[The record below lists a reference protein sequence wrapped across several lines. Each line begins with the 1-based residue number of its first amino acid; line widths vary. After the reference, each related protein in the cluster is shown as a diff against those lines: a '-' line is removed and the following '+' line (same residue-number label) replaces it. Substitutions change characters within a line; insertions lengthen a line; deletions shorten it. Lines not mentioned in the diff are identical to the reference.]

1 MEFYLNPRKLENLY
15 TYIRHHYPEISE
27 KNWEALVQVLTS
39 IHFRK
44 GEALLKTGELCK
56 SIFFIE
62 SGYCRAVY
70 SHEGQE
76 LNTNFYFENELA
88 TNIRSLKQEKGS
100 EYAILA
106 EEDLEAII
114 FDKDKLYE
122 LFSRSLEIDAMGRK
136 LMEGV
141 LARQEEQA
149 KLFKLDTAR
158 KRYDYM
164 LLIQPQIVERVP
176 LEHIASYLGISL
188 DTLLRIHPS
197 V

>member
-1 MEFYLNPRKLENLY
+1 LENLY
-15 TYIRHHYPEISE
+15 AYIRLHHPEISD
-27 KNWEALVQVLTS
+27 KNWESLKKVLTV
-39 IHFRK
+39 RRYQK
-44 GEALLKTGELCK
+44 GESLLKTGELCQ

-62 SGYCRAVY
+62 SGFCRAVY
-70 SHEGQE
+70 HHEGQE

-88 TNIRSLKQEKGS
+88 TNIRSLKQGKGS

-114 FDKDKLYE
+114 FDKDRLYE
-122 LFSRSLEIDAMGRK
+122 LFSRSSEIDAMGRK

-149 KLFKLDTAR
+149 KLFQFDTAQ

-164 LLIQPQIVERVP
+164 IKIQPQVIERVP

-188 DTLLRIHPS
+188 DTLLRIHQGN
-197 V
+197 

>member
-1 MEFYLNPRKLENLY
+1 MENLY
-15 TYIRHHYPEISE
+15 TYIKLHHPEISE
-27 KNWEALVQVLTS
+27 KNWEALKRVLTTK
-39 IHFRK
+39 HFKK
-44 GEALLKTGELCK
+44 GEPLLETGEICK
-56 SIFFIE
+56 SIFFIG

-70 SHEGQE
+70 SFEGQE

-100 EYAILA
+100 EYMIQA
-106 EEDLEAII
+106 EENLEVVI

-122 LFSRSLEIDAMGRK
+122 LFSRSSEIDAMGRK

-149 KLFKLDTAR
+149 KLFQHDTAR

-164 LLIQPQIVERVP
+164 IQIQPQVVERVP

-188 DTLLRIHPS
+188 DTLLRIHQEK
-197 V
+197 